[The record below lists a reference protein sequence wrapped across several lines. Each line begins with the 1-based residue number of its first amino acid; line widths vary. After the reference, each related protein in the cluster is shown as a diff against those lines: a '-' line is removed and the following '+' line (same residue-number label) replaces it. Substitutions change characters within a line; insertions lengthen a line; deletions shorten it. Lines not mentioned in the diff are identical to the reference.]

1 MLFRRA
7 SAKKVQVLRQPEDD
21 SGGNLMSLESQL
33 AALKTSAQVPDP
45 VAVSDLLATEARSR
59 PLKVGDRV
67 PTFTLRAYEGI
78 SVSSSDYLDLGP
90 LVITF
95 YRGLWCPYCQG
106 DLQSFDEA
114 FDRIRDLG
122 ASFLAISRPRQPG
135 LDMPADHGL
144 HLRFPILEDV
154 TGTVAV
160 QFGIR
165 WSPDDIQLIEEVF
178 GHDIGNFRDAE
189 PWITPMQARFVID
202 RDGMIAR
209 SEIAFDYRQKSDPT
223 DLMSILTDLQRQ
235 R

>member
-1 MLFRRA
+1 
-7 SAKKVQVLRQPEDD
+7 
-21 SGGNLMSLESQL
+21 MSLETQL
-33 AALKTSAQVPDP
+33 AALKTSAHVPDP
-45 VAVSDLLATEARSR
+45 MAISELLATEARSR
-59 PLKVGDRV
+59 PLKVGDHA
-67 PTFTLRAYEGI
+67 PTFTLRAYEGFL
-78 SVSSSDYLDLGP
+78 VSTGDSLNLGP

-95 YRGLWCPYCQG
+95 YRGLWCPYCQS

-122 ASFLAISRPRQPG
+122 ASFLAISRSREPG

-154 TGTVAV
+154 TGNVAV

-189 PWITPMQARFVID
+189 PWITPMQARFVVD
-202 RDGMIAR
+202 RDGIIAR

-223 DLMSILTDLQRQ
+223 DLMSILTDLRRQ